1 MLVIVYIP
9 LIEEEYDIY
18 IPVIK
23 KVGTI
28 KNLIIKMVEENND
41 AFINDGCKHLYDK
54 SSGERIA
61 ENQFVRHSTIKNGS
75 KLILY

>member
-1 MLVIVYIP
+1 
-9 LIEEEYDIY
+9 
-18 IPVIK
+18 
-23 KVGTI
+23 
-28 KNLIIKMVEENND
+28 MVEENND